1 MAKDKR
7 DLLRGRNRNIL
18 QVKADKIREEEK
30 TNPSPTLQP
39 TVEGLKIEQPEIQ
52 EKVEPK
58 SKVKRKKKSRVQ
70 SELPKGVRRFTAYLQ
85 EDDIARLKEISTQ
98 TQIPVKDLMNEAIKD
113 YLKSRWDEKELKEF
127 REANA
132 RFFKYRLQ

>member
-1 MAKDKR
+1 MAKDKK

-18 QVKADKIREEEK
+18 QVKADEIREEEK
-30 TNPSPTLQP
+30 VTPSPTLP
-39 TVEGLKIEQPEIQ
+39 PKVSEKEISTAEVE
-52 EKVEPK
+52 EKAETK
-58 SKVKRKKKSRVQ
+58 SKAKRKKKSRVQ
-70 SELPKGVRRFTAYLQ
+70 SELPKGVRRFTAYLH
-85 EDDIARLKEISTQ
+85 EDDIARLKEISSQ

>member
-1 MAKDKR
+1 
-7 DLLRGRNRNIL
+7 
-18 QVKADKIREEEK
+18 
-30 TNPSPTLQP
+30 PSPTPPPKL
-39 TVEGLKIEQPEIQ
+39 EELKIKQPEVQ

-58 SKVKRKKKSRVQ
+58 PKAKRKKKSRVQ
-70 SELPKGVRRFTAYLQ
+70 SELPKGVRRFTAYLH